1 MRDDKDIYDFEN
13 NTDDVHWIDWN
24 DDDDCDP
31 NDESAG
37 AEDYYS
43 SRPYTDEQFYVLCTI
58 GPRKTAD
65 NAIVTNNF

>member
-37 AEDYYS
+37 AEDYYT
-43 SRPYTDEQFYVLCTI
+43 SRPYTDE
-58 GPRKTAD
+58 
-65 NAIVTNNF
+65 